1 MYMLGA
7 NQFQGA
13 FTIEGFFFFFLH
25 IRTRGRKGERDIQ
38 INDLYFV
45 RRDSQLIEL
54 ISKEPFTIEDWFHKF
69 ILLTKSL

>member
-13 FTIEGFFFFFLH
+13 FTIEGFFFFFWH
-25 IRTRGRKGERDIQ
+25 IRTRGRKEEREIQ
-38 INDLYFV
+38 TNDLYFV
-45 RRDSQLIEL
+45 RRGSQSIEL